1 MKMNDNMNEIFNLP
15 EEQKK
20 QYAPTE
26 VLTQRGEVIPVADKM
41 IESDFDKSRGNLHT
55 LLQNGQEALYH
66 ALEIARTSEHPRAFE
81 VVGNLMK
88 QLADINQQL
97 LDIHKQKKNL
107 MKDDDEKETSKGVT
121 QNAIF
126 VGTNAELNQM
136 IKKMIGDK

>member
-1 MKMNDNMNEIFNLP
+1 MKIDDSMNEVFNLP

-20 QYAPTE
+20 QYAPIE
-26 VLTQRGEVIPVADKM
+26 VLTQKGEVIPVVDKM

-88 QLADINQQL
+88 QLADMNQQL

-107 MKDDDEKETSKGVT
+107 MKDEEGKEPSKNVT

>member
-126 VGTNAELNQM
+126 VGTNAELNRM

>member
-107 MKDDDEKETSKGVT
+107 MKDDDEKETAKGVT

-126 VGTNAELNQM
+126 VGTNAELNRM

>member
-107 MKDDDEKETSKGVT
+107 MKDDDEKETAKGVT